1 MDGFLDG
8 MIVKRLRHCAKT
20 PKRSA
25 RGEDVEVKTS
35 LRANKKTSS
44 LRAISNMSSP
54 KALIGDP
61 LKCFNDIIEPDTF
74 GNVPK

>member
-1 MDGFLDG
+1 MDGFLDE
-8 MIVKRLRHCAKT
+8 MIVKRLRLCAKT

-25 RGEDVEVKTS
+25 RGEDVEVKT
-35 LRANKKTSS
+35 S